1 VGRELEATLDL
12 LYVDE
17 GTERMYEL
25 RDPAVTAVLDREQ
38 MSIQD
43 MLDQQLRRLRDSL
56 PEDVRGEA
64 LLRRGRATDEILQLA
79 RGRDAVL
86 IGTHGRR
93 GGRTCSWARWP
104 SRWSAARPCR
114 CWCCRC
120 ADADMPPRT
129 TPR

>member
-64 LLRRGRATDEILQLA
+64 LLQRGRATDEILQLA

-93 GGRTCSWARWP
+93 GWSHLQLGSVAERVVRSSPVPVLVLPVRGRGH
-104 SRWSAARPCR
+104 AA
-114 CWCCRC
+114 
-120 ADADMPPRT
+120 
-129 TPR
+129 